1 MGKKNRK
8 TKKKFS
14 FKLFAAFIIFELVF
28 TGATGPFMLYY
39 GPFENAK
46 NTVVGAAMTTMT
58 HQWIAT
64 AFLSKER
71 INEIQ
76 SRNKIETIIQ
86 DDDGEVNIKPKHD
99 SSIERYEIN
108 GNKFKGTMIIINDP
122 TRVKVGYT
130 SKLYKTGETTSAMAK
145 RYNAVAAVNGGA
157 FTDESPSGKKWAGNG
172 GQPAGIIISN
182 GKIAHN
188 DYKDEDEKHEIIGIT
203 KDGRLLVGYHTVR
216 EMKQKN
222 VVDAVSFDKTMI
234 VSGKKTIKSG
244 DGGGGIAPRTAI
256 GQRKDGSIMLLVI
269 DGRQPGSL
277 GATYREVQDLMYENG
292 AYNAANLDGGSSS
305 TLYYEGEVINNPC
318 DALGERSIPTI
329 FYVES

>member
-14 FKLFAAFIIFELVF
+14 FKLFIAFIIFELVF

-64 AFLSKER
+64 TFLSKER

-86 DDDGEVNIKPKHD
+86 EDDDEVNIKPKHD
-99 SSIERYEIN
+99 SSIERYEIS
-108 GNKFKGTMIIINDP
+108 GNKFKGTMIIIHDP

-145 RYNAVAAVNGGA
+145 RYNAIAAVNGGA
-157 FTDESPSGKKWAGNG
+157 FNDESPSGKKWAGNG
-172 GQPAGIIISN
+172 GQPVGIIISN
-182 GKIAHN
+182 GKTIHN
-188 DYKDEDEKHEIIGIT
+188 DYKDEDKKHEIIGIT
-203 KDGRLLVGYHTVR
+203 KDGILLVGYHTIR

-256 GQRKDGSIMLLVI
+256 GQRRDGSIMLLVI

-292 AYNAANLDGGSSS
+292 AFNAANLDGGSSS
-305 TLYYEGEVINNPC
+305 TLYYEGSVINNPC